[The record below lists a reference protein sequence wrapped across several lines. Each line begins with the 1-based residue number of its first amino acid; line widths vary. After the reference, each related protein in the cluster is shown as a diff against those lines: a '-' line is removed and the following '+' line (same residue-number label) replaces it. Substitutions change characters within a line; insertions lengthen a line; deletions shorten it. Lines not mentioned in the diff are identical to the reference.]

1 MSDIPSKS
9 SEINPIPINGKIY
22 FFGNLINYFDYLG
35 NAVKNSMNRS
45 MNSTLTSTEST
56 SVYVFEASLFLFL
69 IRFTLE
75 NMTVCSGG
83 IQQALCRRFSLSPK
97 RYEVKLGLMTLRI
110 SSMF

>member
-9 SEINPIPINGKIY
+9 SEINPMPINGKIY

-56 SVYVFEASLFLFL
+56 PVYVFETSLFLLFNKVY
-69 IRFTLE
+69 IRKNDRSTLH
-75 NMTVCSGG
+75 S
-83 IQQALCRRFSLSPK
+83 
-97 RYEVKLGLMTLRI
+97 
-110 SSMF
+110 

>member
-1 MSDIPSKS
+1 VSDIPSKS

-56 SVYVFEASLFLFL
+56 PVYVFEASLFLFL
-69 IRFTLE
+69 IRFTLD
-75 NMTVCSGG
+75 
-83 IQQALCRRFSLSPK
+83 I
-97 RYEVKLGLMTLRI
+97 LRI
-110 SSMF
+110 IRHTFG